1 MTRARPT
8 RGTDSITLAKPN
20 LTSVHIQ
27 RPKPT
32 QLRQGGL
39 HAIGTPGVSAN
50 GKALISPMPSQAELA
65 ARRKSERLEA
75 ASATTPVRNS
85 TMRGAPYT
93 CPELRTNP
101 PRPGSA
107 DAYRLPSLSSFSAT
121 TKPKQ

>member
-20 LTSVHIQ
+20 ETSVHIV
-27 RPKPT
+27 RPKPER
-32 QLRQGGL
+32 LRKAGL
-39 HAIGTPGVSAN
+39 HDIGTTNVTDS
-50 GKALISPMPSQAELA
+50 GKVLISPVASQAELI

-75 ASATTPVRNS
+75 ATDCTPVRNS

-101 PRPGSA
+101 HRPGSA
-107 DAYRLPSLSSFSAT
+107 DAARLPSLSSFST
-121 TKPKQ
+121 RKV